1 MATYTKYVFG
11 MPNKVKEGI
20 PEKVLQNAVQKLIKI
35 MALVNLMKMTSMM
48 VLMIMM
54 VMIVMMALP
63 IIMTMIT
70 MMPKS
75 LGSAPGFPLG
85 LGTRNMT

>member
-54 VMIVMMALP
+54 VMMAL
-63 IIMTMIT
+63 IILMTMIT

>member
-1 MATYTKYVFG
+1 MALMT
-11 MPNKVKEGI
+11 
-20 PEKVLQNAVQKLIKI
+20 LIK
-35 MALVNLMKMTSMM
+35 MKSMM
-48 VLMIMM
+48 VLMKMM
-54 VMIVMMALP
+54 MMIVMMALT